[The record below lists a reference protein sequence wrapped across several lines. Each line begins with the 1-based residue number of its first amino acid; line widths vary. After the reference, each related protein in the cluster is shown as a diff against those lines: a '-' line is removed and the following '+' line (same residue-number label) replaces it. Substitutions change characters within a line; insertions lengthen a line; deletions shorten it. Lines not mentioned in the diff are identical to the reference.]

1 MNQDLDQRVRAD
13 PRVRLIL
20 EAVEQEGKDGVRAY
34 EGQDM
39 DYALQHGL
47 NQAAIDAA
55 QTRYH
60 EYHARNA
67 LEDVKI
73 MGVDS
78 VRDGPKSIHLDYGLQ
93 HGLYDQETI
102 DREDTQ
108 YHRHMAR
115 MALSVV
121 GQEGEDWVRKSHV
134 FGDVLE
140 RGLAYGLKYDL
151 FNQTDISGAQRRFE
165 TSHSLR

>member
-1 MNQDLDQRVRAD
+1 MNQDLGQRVKVLD
-13 PRVRLIL
+13 PRVSLIL
-20 EAVEQEGKDGVRAY
+20 EAVEQLGENGVRAY
-34 EGQDM
+34 EGPDM

-47 NQAAIDAA
+47 DQVAIDDA
-55 QTRYH
+55 QKRYH
-60 EYHARNA
+60 ENHARYA
-67 LEDVKI
+67 LEDVKT

-78 VRDGPKSIHLDYGLQ
+78 VRDGSKSIHLKYGLQ

-121 GQEGEDWVRKSHV
+121 EREGEDWIRKNNHV
-134 FGDVLE
+134 FGAVLE
-140 RGLAYGLKYDL
+140 RGLAYGLEYGL
-151 FNQTDISGAQRRFE
+151 FNRTDISEAQRKFNL
-165 TSHSLR
+165 SH